1 MTSSEQKAQKAFGF
15 RDSRDM
21 LEKLRWELNNLFSRQ
36 RLDIAVCQYHAFNCA
51 VTAWHV
57 TDWLWLDIIPEV
69 RARLEEKTQRRLNRC
84 EEFQAYVRDACPE
97 LKLCHQIANG
107 SKHCLL
113 EHKPDAAISAGIS
126 GGEGYD
132 YGNPI
137 IMEGETPHL
146 ADKVFNTALVW
157 FRVFLQEWNIFP
169 EEPFVLSGDE
179 PSTN

>member
-1 MTSSEQKAQKAFGF
+1 MAEQKAQKTF
-15 RDSRDM
+15 RLSDSRDI
-21 LEKLRWELNNLFSRQ
+21 LEKLQWELDTLFCRQ
-36 RLDIAVCQYHAFNCA
+36 RHDIRVCQYHAFNCA
-51 VTAWHV
+51 ITAWHV
-57 TDWLWLDIIPEV
+57 TDWLWLDITPEV
-69 RARLEEKTQRRLNRC
+69 KARLEEKTQRKLNRC
-84 EEFQAYVRDACPE
+84 EDFQTYVREACPS
-97 LKLCHQIANG
+97 LVLCHQIANG

-113 EHKPDAAISAGIS
+113 EHKPDPNVSAGIS

-169 EEPFVLSGDE
+169 EEPFVSSGDR
-179 PSTN
+179 PYKN